1 MIRGRIGALL
11 GGIVLLAGAATAT
24 TVDFQG
30 IGSST
35 LTSYTTSEGVIFSLV
50 PGHTINSGT
59 GVFPSFLRMQTTQGA
74 NAEHPGI
81 EDGFN
86 SNGVALND
94 EDAGNGHQHTHDVL
108 LSQLGIYTIDGA
120 SYYEF
125 ILDWNEPNSGS
136 QRDLIIQQLL
146 FVAGP
151 GGQSLADPEAA
162 FASGGLKGER
172 FYNFSLDM
180 ATGEPGGPFEGF
192 RVYDANQGSGFADFR
207 IQIPT
212 SLLSS
217 LNLAQDSTNL
227 ILYARMG
234 NAEAKDAV
242 GVAEGTFEEFSFRAQ
257 NACVGE
263 QCEQPPPLGD
273 VPEPG
278 TLLLLGVGLSTMGM
292 MRKLRTKKKP
302 ASE

>member
-1 MIRGRIGALL
+1 MP
-11 GGIVLLAGAATAT
+11 VAATT
-24 TVDFQG
+24 IDFAG
-30 IGSST
+30 IGTST

-50 PGHTINSGT
+50 PGQTINSGT

-74 NAEHPGI
+74 NAPHPGI

-86 SNGVALND
+86 TNGVTLND
-94 EDAGNGHQHTHDVL
+94 EDSGNGHQHTHDVK
-108 LSQLGIYTIDGA
+108 LSELGIYTFNGT

-125 ILDWNEPNSGS
+125 ILDWNEPNGAG

-162 FASGGLKGER
+162 FPTGLKGER

-180 ATGEPGGPFEGF
+180 ASGETGGPYEGF
-192 RVYDANQGSGFADFR
+192 RVYDANQGSGFADFK
-207 IQIPT
+207 IQIPV
-212 SLLSS
+212 SLLNS

-234 NAEAKDAV
+234 NAEAKGAV
-242 GVAEGTFEEFSFRAQ
+242 GVAEGTFEEFSFRAV
-257 NACVGE
+257 NECVGLFCDE
-263 QCEQPPPLGD
+263 PPPLGD
-273 VPEPG
+273 VPEPA
-278 TLLLLGVGLSTMGM
+278 TFLLLGVGISTLGM
-292 MRKLRTKKKP
+292 YRKVRSRKQ
-302 ASE
+302 